1 LTQHVVGAGADP
13 NDIQFT
19 HTGAVDTTSGHSST
33 KFATIT
39 IPAGAEATLHCFV
52 PIGCQQDHAHGPN
65 EYPNMIDPQGG
76 WTESS
81 ESYMENNGIER
92 KRFFKKV
99 VATNGP
105 IECKRAV
112 VHTPLWPS
120 LPLIEWL
127 CADPLHHTV
136 HLGWGYVYLVELQ
149 QAGYCPVHT
158 PPANKM
164 LITNLKPSH
173 SCGPRLV
180 PYPDSCSVVHC
191 DRSYEFGD
199 WTNAQQHSYRN
210 WRTDFFRP
218 ENEPNRRRNLWL
230 VQDAHDVSP
239 SLRWGGSTAPAC
251 LTASGSAG
259 GDSPTTSTI

>member
-1 LTQHVVGAGADP
+1 MTTVLNTLLTQHDVGAGADP

-19 HTGAVDTTSGHSST
+19 HTGAVDASSGHSST
-33 KFATIT
+33 TFATIT

-81 ESYMENNGIER
+81 ETYLENNGIER

-99 VATNGP
+99 VATSGP
-105 IECKRAV
+105 IQCECTMLSAAG
-112 VHTPLWPS
+112 PLLW
-120 LPLIEWL
+120 LILVAWWL
-127 CADPLHHTV
+127 WADPLHHTV

-158 PPANKM
+158 PPVNKM
-164 LITNLKPSH
+164 LVTNLKPSH

-199 WTNAQQHSYRN
+199 WTGGLQHGYRN

-239 SLRWGGSTAPAC
+239 SVCVGL
-251 LTASGSAG
+251 
-259 GDSPTTSTI
+259 